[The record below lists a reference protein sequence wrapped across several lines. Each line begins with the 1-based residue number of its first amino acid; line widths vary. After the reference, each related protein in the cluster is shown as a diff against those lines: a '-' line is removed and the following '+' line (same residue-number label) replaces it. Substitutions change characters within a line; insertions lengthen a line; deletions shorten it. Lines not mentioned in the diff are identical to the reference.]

1 MNKFR
6 KLFFSLLIM
15 FVCTIGLT
23 YKVRAEEDVTET
35 QKENYKIEVS
45 VDKIGTVSADLR
57 MIIDGLVD
65 GDAVYYVKFVN
76 NVTEKPDLSKIEE
89 ELQNVGRKIENYHS
103 IANVTYN
110 EKRVQE
116 ILIDDDWYMLDGYTT
131 AYVVKKKYNSSEMKY
146 EYNVSEPITVEK
158 PKLPSLTQRYETYL
172 FSNSADGSDDYLAVF
187 NLFPFDGETGSHEI
201 NVKIGMI
208 NDSQLLKRIS
218 KNEAGS
224 FESLMSYAKTND
236 GTVFTASKNESSYN
250 IDIDEFKVVNGAYY
264 YIYTYYK
271 NTDGL
276 YRNLDDITIA
286 MGKHDYL
293 VNEIKWNFEE
303 TEWEKFIKAFKNHD
317 EVKAYTD
324 EEISFYNDE
333 SKFIITLNEDN
344 STFKTEFNYKNGIVS
359 YVFDESKTEEDKLM
373 DTFFNSIALDVFA
386 KKFGYKLEDLST
398 YMQKNPNLKVD
409 ENGIECEI
417 GSLYID
423 EKTENSSLKINSE
436 YFKKLSFNWLNGVKS
451 FENSSNTVENPKTG
465 INIQY
470 GVLTLL
476 AILTGAVYL
485 LIRKYS
491 KFPKHN

>member
-1 MNKFR
+1 MKKIN
-6 KLFFSLLIM
+6 KLFLSLM
-15 FVCTIGLT
+15 FIFTCSLACIYNVS
-23 YKVRAEEDVTET
+23 AEET
-35 QKENYKIEVS
+35 QGEYKIEALIDKSGSVS
-45 VDKIGTVSADLR
+45 SDLVMKIEG
-57 MIIDGLVD
+57 IPEEEGLSY
-65 GDAVYYVKFVN
+65 YYVKFVKDN
-76 NVTEKPDLSKIEE
+76 EPAPTIDEIKVGIEQISRKVGSYHDITNSTYGEQRIKI
-89 ELQNVGRKIENYHS
+89 
-103 IANVTYN
+103 
-110 EKRVQE
+110 
-116 ILIDDDWYMLDGYTT
+116 ILIEDDWYMLEGYTK
-131 AYVVKKKYNSSEMKY
+131 AYVINKKFNNDDQKYDY
-146 EYNVSEPITVEK
+146 TVSEPITVGK
-158 PKLPSLTQRYETYL
+158 SNVPGLTQRYEIRALTAESSFTDKFLYV
-172 FSNSADGSDDYLAVF
+172 SP
-187 NLFPFDGETGSHEI
+187 LFPYEGESGSHEL
-201 NVKIGMI
+201 NVKIGVI
-208 NDSQLLKRIS
+208 NDTELLKRLS
-218 KNEAGS
+218 RNESGS
-224 FESLMSYAKTND
+224 YEALMSYAKTND
-236 GTVFTASKNESSYN
+236 GTIFNNMGDDNKFDVKN
-250 IDIDEFKVVNGAYY
+250 FKVTNDVYY
-264 YIYTYYK
+264 YIYAYYT

-276 YRNLDDITIA
+276 YRNLDDINIV
-286 MGKHDYL
+286 MGK
-293 VNEIKWNFEE
+293 NESLETEIVWNFEE

-333 SKFIITLNEDN
+333 SKFIITLNSEE

-451 FENSSNTVENPKTG
+451 FENKSNTVENPKTG